1 MASASQQYYAKNRTR
16 ILAQVREYKARSAL
30 AVQQYNQK
38 YYAKN
43 RTRILAQQ
51 REYYKRRKRAAA
63 SDPELPI
70 AGPELPTVASEPV
83 DTEFY
88 WEPKKETRGWLNWLE
103 SKFN

>member
-1 MASASQQYYAKNRTR
+1 MASPSQQ
-16 ILAQVREYKARSAL
+16 
-30 AVQQYNQK
+30 

-63 SDPELPI
+63 SDPELP
-70 AGPELPTVASEPV
+70 AVASEPV

>member
-1 MASASQQYYAKNRTR
+1 MASPSQQNRTR
-16 ILAQVREYKARSAL
+16 IKAL
-30 AVQQYNQK
+30 AVQQYNRK

-51 REYYKRRKRAAA
+51 REYYKRRKRTAA
-63 SDPELPI
+63 SDPEFPV
-70 AGPELPTVASEPV
+70 VASEPV

-88 WEPKKETRGWLNWLE
+88 WGPKKETRGWLNWLE

>member
-1 MASASQQYYAKNRTR
+1 MASPSQQNRTR
-16 ILAQVREYKARSAL
+16 IKAL
-30 AVQQYNQK
+30 AVQQYNRK

-43 RTRILAQQ
+43 RDRILAQR
-51 REYYKRRKRAAA
+51 REYKRRKRTAA

-70 AGPELPTVASEPV
+70 AGPEFPAVANASEPV

-103 SKFN
+103 SKSN

>member
-1 MASASQQYYAKNRTR
+1 MASASQQNQTR
-16 ILAQVREYKARSAL
+16 IKAL
-30 AVQQYNQK
+30 AVQQYNRK

-51 REYYKRRKRAAA
+51 REYYKRRKRTTA
-63 SDPELPI
+63 SDPELP
-70 AGPELPTVASEPV
+70 AVASEPV